1 MRDDMHKVMKLKPNV
16 SKAVQVML
24 MKIAT
29 TVANTAKIAA
39 PYLSGTLRK
48 SIWIKTN
55 KLSQGSVVVG
65 SPVAY
70 ARRREFENN
79 LHPNRRFYM
88 KKWYNL
94 NKSYIDQIVKK
105 TFDEILWSDSN
116 ASFTFSW

>member
-29 TVANTAKIAA
+29 TVVNTAKIAA

-79 LHPNRRFYM
+79 LHPSRRFYM
-88 KKWYNL
+88 EKWYNL

>member
-48 SIWIKTN
+48 SI
-55 KLSQGSVVVG
+55 
-65 SPVAY
+65 
-70 ARRREFENN
+70 
-79 LHPNRRFYM
+79 
-88 KKWYNL
+88 
-94 NKSYIDQIVKK
+94 
-105 TFDEILWSDSN
+105 
-116 ASFTFSW
+116 

>member
-55 KLSQGSVVVG
+55 KLSQGSVIIG

-79 LHPNRRFYM
+79 LHPSRRFYM
-88 KKWYNL
+88 EKWYNL

-116 ASFTFSW
+116 ASFTFNW